1 MRVTLTRRAEPTQ
14 GSVYRHNPINR
25 LVARQTLRYCRSTM
39 SEARDVIIVYCTV
52 PDTDTGQRIASH
64 LVEYG
69 LAACVNLIPGV
80 TSVYRWKGQVQTD
93 TEALLMIKA
102 REVDYARLETAIRSQ
117 HPYELPEIIA
127 VSLTAGL
134 TEYLD
139 WVRTS
144 NNEAP

>member
-1 MRVTLTRRAEPTQ
+1 
-14 GSVYRHNPINR
+14 
-25 LVARQTLRYCRSTM
+25 M
-39 SEARDVIIVYCTV
+39 SEARDVVIVYCTV

-64 LVEYG
+64 LVEYR
-69 LAACVNLIPGV
+69 LAACVTLIPGV
-80 TSVYRWKGQVQTD
+80 TSVYRWKGEVETA

-102 REVDYARLETAIRSQ
+102 RAADYARLETAVRSQ

-127 VSLTAGL
+127 VPVSDGL